1 MTKKE
6 LSQVY
11 YLDKEIKRDKERLKE
26 LQAKAYKITQDMGGM
41 PSSRKKS
48 DKVGQYAVEIAEQKS
63 LIQEKI
69 RKCIYL
75 QNRILR
81 YINSIDDSLIRQI
94 LTERYIE
101 LKSWRQ
107 IAFIVGGGNT
117 EESVRKIHDRFI
129 KRQKAKA

>member
-26 LQAKAYKITQDMGGM
+26 LQAKAYKITQEMGGM

-48 DKVGQYAVEIAEQKS
+48 DKVGNYAVEIAEQKS
-63 LIQEKI
+63 LIREKI
-69 RKCIYL
+69 KKCIYL
-75 QNRILR
+75 QNRIIR
-81 YINSIDDSLIRQI
+81 YINSIEDSLIRQI

-107 IAFIVGGGNT
+107 IAFVVGGGNT
-117 EESVRKIHDRFI
+117 ENSVRMIHNRFLEI
-129 KRQKAKA
+129 